1 MSACLPGCWTGRC
14 GSAVTAAPAIGEPS
28 APAARA
34 KPGQASFVLARA
46 VSAEIDSR
54 RLILV
59 TTDRAGTSW
68 TDESTQQQRYRSGLL
83 APDGQP
89 LIQNSMSIRDGMV
102 TSVQADYK
110 DHAYTIDRFSA
121 GGSPKDQFNI
131 RVSLSDFLPLQGNP
145 NPLVAFQQAL
155 QSGVITVVGHR
166 KLNGQDT
173 ILLHIKV
180 RCYLNTPSFLTQGC
194 LALFEP
200 PGTPPKPLPPKFRQM
215 VENAKKHMT
224 PHQLAWAQAEADL
237 GVPISPDAEVWVD
250 AKTYLIAK
258 FTVYHVEGIPAS
270 VYAGPPPQSW
280 LSILRWRPMPTSVRW
295 LQPTPERLAWLTL
308 TPPAG
313 FTQVTDAQMTTYLG
327 PYS

>member
-121 GGSPKDQFNI
+121 AAS
-131 RVSLSDFLPLQGNP
+131 
-145 NPLVAFQQAL
+145 
-155 QSGVITVVGHR
+155 
-166 KLNGQDT
+166 
-173 ILLHIKV
+173 
-180 RCYLNTPSFLTQGC
+180 TPSRS
-194 LALFEP
+194 E
-200 PGTPPKPLPPKFRQM
+200 
-215 VENAKKHMT
+215 
-224 PHQLAWAQAEADL
+224 
-237 GVPISPDAEVWVD
+237 
-250 AKTYLIAK
+250 Y
-258 FTVYHVEGIPAS
+258 AS
-270 VYAGPPPQSW
+270 QS
-280 LSILRWRPMPTSVRW
+280 R
-295 LQPTPERLAWLTL
+295 
-308 TPPAG
+308 
-313 FTQVTDAQMTTYLG
+313 
-327 PYS
+327 